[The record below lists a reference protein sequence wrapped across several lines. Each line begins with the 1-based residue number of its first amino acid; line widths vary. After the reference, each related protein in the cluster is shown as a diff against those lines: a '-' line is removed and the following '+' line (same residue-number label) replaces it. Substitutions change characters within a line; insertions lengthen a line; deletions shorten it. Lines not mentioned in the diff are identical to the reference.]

1 MAATEG
7 DVSLTAS
14 LQQRQ
19 HLGEM
24 SSKILQETQTNN
36 ESQGSFKESSQGIEE
51 MGFEVENNLTAGDES
66 KNIASKVNEDHKIED
81 GAELSENRLTTKRE
95 GQKDSNFWKSLHS
108 LHITDESTEQ
118 EKLNQDPNVDTHDKK
133 ENMKNVDNHNS
144 GTISTENIVAFDGT
158 PIIDEDVQ
166 KTELVMRRTPH
177 PMNRL
182 DVLKKQE
189 FEDVTNF
196 SVQPSCNSPREDK
209 EDLEEDEE
217 LRKLS
222 WDSESDER
230 TDLGLEDGTAMKV
243 QVLMTD
249 K

>member
-1 MAATEG
+1 M
-7 DVSLTAS
+7 
-14 LQQRQ
+14 
-19 HLGEM
+19 
-24 SSKILQETQTNN
+24 
-36 ESQGSFKESSQGIEE
+36 
-51 MGFEVENNLTAGDES
+51 
-66 KNIASKVNEDHKIED
+66 
-81 GAELSENRLTTKRE
+81 
-95 GQKDSNFWKSLHS
+95 KD
-108 LHITDESTEQ
+108 
-118 EKLNQDPNVDTHDKK
+118 
-133 ENMKNVDNHNS
+133 VDNHNS
-144 GTISTENIVAFDGT
+144 VTISTENIVAFEGT

-166 KTELVMRRTPH
+166 KTELVMRRTPP

-196 SVQPSCNSPREDK
+196 SVQPSCNTPREDK
-209 EDLEEDEE
+209 EDLDEDEE